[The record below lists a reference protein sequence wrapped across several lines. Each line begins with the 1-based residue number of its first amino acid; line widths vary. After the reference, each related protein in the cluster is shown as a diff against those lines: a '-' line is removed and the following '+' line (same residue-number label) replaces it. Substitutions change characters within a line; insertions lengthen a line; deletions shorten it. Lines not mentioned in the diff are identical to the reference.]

1 MLRARLA
8 TSAVVIP
15 LLLALIIY
23 GPYWLFAAVVGI
35 LAVLGVAEY
44 AAMAFPTRTGE
55 RLLNVLLGTFLVAAI
70 ATPEPRA
77 VPAALS
83 ATIIVGL
90 IWTLLARRDFEDGLR
105 DFGLSLVGV
114 FYTGLLLP
122 HFIWLRTLDAWQSGW
137 PPRWPLPEGACWVIF
152 VLAIAMA
159 GDAGGYTVGHAIE
172 SLTRYRAYNHGEAVA
187 IGMVAAAKIAGRLRL
202 LDDDVV
208 VRLVA
213 LLEKLGLPT
222 EVAELPAKKIINA
235 LGIDKK
241 VIGGRVNFVLPEKL
255 GKVVIKD
262 DVSLTLVKNVLN
274 DMGAK

>member
-1 MLRARLA
+1 VLRARLA

-159 GDAGGYTVGHAIE
+159 GDAGGYTVGHAIGRHKLAPRVSPGKTIE
-172 SLTRYRAYNHGEAVA
+172 GSIGIVLASLIAG
-187 IGMVAAAKIAGRLRL
+187 VAAKLIFLQPHSWAEVL
-202 LDDDVV
+202 L
-208 VRLVA
+208 LA
-213 LLEKLGLPT
+213 LAMAILGQ
-222 EVAELPAKKIINA
+222 
-235 LGIDKK
+235 LGDLSESIMK
-241 VIGGRVNFVLPEKL
+241 RTF
-255 GKVVIKD
+255 
-262 DVSLTLVKNVLN
+262 
-274 DMGAK
+274 GAKESGWLFPGHGGVLDRTDSLLFPVTFLYYYVVFTQ

>member
-1 MLRARLA
+1 VLRARLA

-23 GPYWLFAAVVGI
+23 GPYWLFAAVVSL

-77 VPAALS
+77 APAAFS
-83 ATIIVGL
+83 ITIIVGL

-122 HFIWLRTLDAWQSGW
+122 HFIWLRTLHAWQSGW
-137 PPRWPLPEGACWVIF
+137 PPRWPLPEGACWVVF

-159 GDAGGYTVGHAIE
+159 GDAGGYMVGHAIGRHKLAPRVSPGKTVE
-172 SLTRYRAYNHGEAVA
+172 GA
-187 IGMVAAAKIAGRLRL
+187 IGIVLASLLAAAVSKLILFQQRSWPEIMGLALVMAILGQLGDLSESIMKRTFGTKESGWLFPGHGGVLDRTDSL
-202 LDDDVV
+202 LFPVTF
-208 VRLVA
+208 LYYY
-213 LLEKLGLPT
+213 
-222 EVAELPAKKIINA
+222 
-235 LGIDKK
+235 
-241 VIGGRVNFVLPEKL
+241 VIFSR
-255 GKVVIKD
+255 
-262 DVSLTLVKNVLN
+262 
-274 DMGAK
+274 